1 MSKLLSR
8 RVKSISDWFYCLS
21 YKEKTNPI
29 MDSEPSAYFSLKPNL
44 ASFGLKHISKIV
56 ILEKFVLFSDV
67 CHLEKQQMTYQVLKY
82 LPA

>member
-1 MSKLLSR
+1 
-8 RVKSISDWFYCLS
+8 
-21 YKEKTNPI
+21 

-67 CHLEKQQMTYQVLKY
+67 CRLEKQQMTYQVFWNTYQPNHATVLLLLTVGWFLKQ
-82 LPA
+82 LS

>member
-1 MSKLLSR
+1 
-8 RVKSISDWFYCLS
+8 
-21 YKEKTNPI
+21 